1 MEFVELLEGRFFFVE
16 ASRNIATKFSN
27 LYKRADFDA
36 IKAGI
41 EKLNDNF
48 GWYLTLKQIAESG
61 IFNRPDET
69 PMRSAELANLYEAFT
84 YLSSIAAESEY
95 QQKYQEVLSKKK

>member
-1 MEFVELLEGRFFFVE
+1 MEGGVFFFETCREVK
-16 ASRNIATKFSN
+16 NKFGN
-27 LYKRADFDA
+27 LYKPAEFDA

-41 EKLNDNF
+41 EQLNDGF

-84 YLSSIAAESEY
+84 YLSSIAAENEY
-95 QQKYQEVLSKKK
+95 QKRYQDVIMKKK